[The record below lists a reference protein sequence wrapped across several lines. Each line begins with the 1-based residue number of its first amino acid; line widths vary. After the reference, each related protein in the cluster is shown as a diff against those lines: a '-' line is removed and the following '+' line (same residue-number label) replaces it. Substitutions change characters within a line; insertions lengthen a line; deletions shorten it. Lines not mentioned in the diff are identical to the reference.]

1 MQHYKP
7 KSEDTYDSRSSGN
20 SSVGRPS
27 DTITGGNGGR
37 YEYTPINSTYTQTIT
52 LRLWGDR
59 SKYKSTDSSLLLGYT
74 TLIPYQKYKFY
85 IHYVKQNGEITN
97 GYYCNGRT
105 GGIKTVPYKSAVDS
119 VIFPKFTNINLPE
132 GYVACFFSIVHV
144 ENTVATV
151 YDIDINDTCGEASC
165 MDINVGLMPG
175 SDNMTIKQGVTS
187 TSGGTGDIINPDFP
201 LINNPIITAS
211 EEEQSDATPVAPPS
225 STIQTEIKTNS
236 AKYYYSSDTSNTR
249 YFGADGII
257 QFDGNSNIISGKV
270 AYLVND
276 YTISDAEDTQLTKC
290 TPFINPLT
298 LSKDDNNINF
308 YSSFDNM
315 NLLGFICAINPLHR
329 ERTIKYYTDGS
340 SVYYKPNSDNA
351 DESGVSFRLIELKI
365 IY

>member
-298 LSKDDNNINF
+298 LSKMIIILIF
-308 YSSFDNM
+308 I
-315 NLLGFICAINPLHR
+315 LL
-329 ERTIKYYTDGS
+329 
-340 SVYYKPNSDNA
+340 
-351 DESGVSFRLIELKI
+351 LII
-365 IY
+365 